1 MKQSTGDM
9 TRGPLGKQILIF
21 SLPLML
27 SNVLQVLFNMADIAV
42 IGQFSGSISL
52 GAVGS
57 TTTLVTLFT
66 GILIGIAGGE
76 NVLVA
81 LHYGARNKK
90 EVCETVHTSAII
102 SLLIGILILAVGVLF
117 SRNILQLLN
126 TKEELIDKAT
136 RYLRIYFLGM
146 PALALYNFGNAVFS
160 AVGDT
165 RRPLIYLSTAG
176 VINVGLNLFFV
187 IVCGMDV
194 EGVAFASIISQ

>member
-81 LHYGARNKK
+81 LHYGARNK
-90 EVCETVHTSAII
+90 
-102 SLLIGILILAVGVLF
+102 
-117 SRNILQLLN
+117 
-126 TKEELIDKAT
+126 
-136 RYLRIYFLGM
+136 
-146 PALALYNFGNAVFS
+146 
-160 AVGDT
+160 
-165 RRPLIYLSTAG
+165 
-176 VINVGLNLFFV
+176 
-187 IVCGMDV
+187 
-194 EGVAFASIISQ
+194 